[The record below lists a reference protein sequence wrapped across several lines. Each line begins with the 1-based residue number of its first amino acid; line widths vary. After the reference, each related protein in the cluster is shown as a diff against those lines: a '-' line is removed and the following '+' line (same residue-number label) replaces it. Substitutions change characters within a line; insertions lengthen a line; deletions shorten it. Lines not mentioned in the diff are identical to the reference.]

1 MIRLRSG
8 TAIARDHRHEA
19 WQGSD
24 VARQI
29 PAGEDREHAGPMH
42 RSCCIDCA
50 QTGMCVRRSKHNAV
64 HRTGHLD
71 IVDIGS
77 GASQAAIGTQRE
89 AAVDV
94 CLHPSSPEPPR
105 QHEPAAPASSR
116 RRSNTQICRLLCYLF
131 LLWDFDRQ
139 PSQSGP

>member
-8 TAIARDHRHEA
+8 TAIARDQRHEA

-29 PAGEDREHAGPMH
+29 PAEDREHAGPMH

-77 GASQAAIGTQRE
+77 GASQAAIGPARSRRG
-89 AAVDV
+89 
-94 CLHPSSPEPPR
+94 CLSSPVVPR
-105 QHEPAAPASSR
+105 TA
-116 RRSNTQICRLLCYLF
+116 
-131 LLWDFDRQ
+131 
-139 PSQSGP
+139 